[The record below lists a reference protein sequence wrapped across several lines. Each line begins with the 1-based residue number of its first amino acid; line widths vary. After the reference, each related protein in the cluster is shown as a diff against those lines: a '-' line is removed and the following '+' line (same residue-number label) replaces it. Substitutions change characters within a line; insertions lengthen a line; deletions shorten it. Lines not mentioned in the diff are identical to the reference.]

1 MTSSSPETRATP
13 SRRERAEQTRERVL
27 TVATDL
33 MAARGYSATSIS
45 AISKAAG
52 VLPASIYWHFESKE
66 GLLGAVIERAA
77 EAWFEGAW
85 RAMEQGEAEY
95 GPDGA
100 AAPSANPSA
109 NRPALRYVLVEQAE
123 FYRVLLLIA
132 LERRDAAGPPLAA
145 VKRIRARM
153 RERFAERIEA
163 RMQDV
168 PGIEDPERLRWIAER
183 IMGIAMVQ
191 LDGTFLEQQLDPAEG
206 EALAERFDRIGWIME
221 LVRNDLLRQAGA
233 EVPS

>member
-1 MTSSSPETRATP
+1 MSTTSPQPSAPAG

-27 TVATDL
+27 AVTTEL
-33 MAARGYSATSIS
+33 MARQGYSGTSIS

-52 VLPASIYWHFESKE
+52 VMPATIYWHFESKE
-66 GLLGAVIERAA
+66 GLLAAVIERAA
-77 EAWFEGAW
+77 EAWFEGAF

-95 GPDGA
+95 GPG
-100 AAPSANPSA
+100 SVANPSA

-132 LERRDAAGPPLAA
+132 LERRDAAGPPLEA

-153 RERFAERIEA
+153 RERFAERAES
-163 RMQDV
+163 RLRDV
-168 PGIEDPERLRWIAER
+168 LGIDDPEKCRWIAER
-183 IMGIAMVQ
+183 FIRVAMVQ

-206 EALAERFDRIGWIME
+206 EALAERFDRIGWTLE
-221 LVRNDLLRQAGA
+221 LARNDLLRQAGV